1 MSGCGDNNPGISQPT
16 QHSGP
21 GPTDHLHH
29 VAHGEETTPLI
40 GAAYSN
46 NNNSSSLPS
55 DRIICQDSPSDYGP
69 VAPPKTINLLA
80 VVDTEFI
87 KQNYQSPQNNPF
99 NPLEIEGS
107 SQYVYVTGSL
117 PVEGQG
123 TPTPH
128 FLANIDD
135 SIAISGVSIY
145 NNSEDA
151 VLVYGI
157 RHDSSDVVLAP
168 CIWPY
173 KVTRPCA
180 IMPAPGCC
188 GVVPAAHG
196 PVNFY
201 KIETRVQTSG
211 IEHFNITF
219 ALYTLSSNRKKQVLY
234 GYFYW
239 RTVIINVS

>member
-1 MSGCGDNNPGISQPT
+1 MSGYGDNNPGASRPT
-16 QHSGP
+16 QHPGQGP
-21 GPTDHLHH
+21 VHASRAA
-29 VAHGEETTPLI
+29 AHGEEAPFVGGNIAANINHPLPPPVADCQDTPSDHGPLI
-40 GAAYSN
+40 
-46 NNNSSSLPS
+46 PS
-55 DRIICQDSPSDYGP
+55 
-69 VAPPKTINLLA
+69 KTINLLT

-87 KQNYQSPQNNPF
+87 KQNYQSPQNDPF

-117 PVEGQG
+117 PIEGQG

-128 FLANIDD
+128 FHANIDD
-135 SIAISGVSIY
+135 TIAISGVSIY

-157 RHDSSDVVLAP
+157 RHDSADTVLAT

-173 KVTRPCA
+173 TVTRPCA
-180 IMPAPGCC
+180 ILPAPGCC
-188 GVVPAAHG
+188 GIVPAVHG
-196 PVNFY
+196 PVTFH

-211 IEHFNITF
+211 TEHFDIMF
-219 ALYTLSSNRKKQVLY
+219 ALYTLSPNRKKQVLY

-239 RTVIINVS
+239 RTVIVQVA